1 MNIRARYGP
10 GIVPYLVPDDDKK
23 IRNWPDCMNGLK
35 TISFNRSNEVDG
47 KNERADRVDKKFLPP
62 IKNYKDQTK
71 TIKCE

>member
-1 MNIRARYGP
+1 
-10 GIVPYLVPDDDKK
+10 
-23 IRNWPDCMNGLK
+23 MNGLK

-47 KNERADRVDKKFLPP
+47 KNERADRVDKKILPP